1 MCCVAL
7 KTYVVI
13 CRREMMPLLSLIFSA
28 LFILFGTVVIQ
39 AFRLVAFPY
48 ARLPRPPK
56 YVTIAT
62 SPSSG
67 ISETRWRKL
76 ERLPKENKVIM
87 LSFFL
92 STPAH
97 PLWAKHVICVFFS
110 DSSDDKQTKPKA
122 KDGTKA
128 ENGSPGPGGTSRQE
142 YIYYIYYRVQNLS
155 SCFLSSVYLLLISS
169 RPPKKNFVEVTELTD
184 ITYMSNLVKLRPGH
198 MNIVLVLTD
207 ASKNILLSKFA
218 KEVYS
223 FTG

>member
-1 MCCVAL
+1 M
-7 KTYVVI
+7 
-13 CRREMMPLLSLIFSA
+13 
-28 LFILFGTVVIQ
+28 
-39 AFRLVAFPY
+39 
-48 ARLPRPPK
+48 
-56 YVTIAT
+56 
-62 SPSSG
+62 
-67 ISETRWRKL
+67 
-76 ERLPKENKVIM
+76 
-87 LSFFL
+87 
-92 STPAH
+92 
-97 PLWAKHVICVFFS
+97 FFS

-128 ENGSPGPGGTSRQE
+128 ENGSPGSGGTSRQE
-142 YIYYIYYRVQNLS
+142 YIYYIFYGVQNLS
-155 SCFLSSVYLLLISS
+155 SCFLSSDVLLLVSS